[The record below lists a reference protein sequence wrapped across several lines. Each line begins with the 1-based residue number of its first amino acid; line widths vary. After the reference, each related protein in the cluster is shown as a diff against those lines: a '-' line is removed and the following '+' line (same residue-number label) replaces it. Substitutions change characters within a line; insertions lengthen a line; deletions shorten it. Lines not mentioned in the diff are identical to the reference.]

1 MQSLT
6 PEVRQQL
13 LKFPVGTI
21 VESQSGEYIG
31 HVVGYHM
38 HERNYNDWG
47 TRGRWIYQLKIKW
60 ASTIETEY
68 IHGKDSCVDFRDVKI
83 LEEV

>member
-1 MQSLT
+1 MKSLT

-21 VESQSGEYIG
+21 VESQSGEHIG

-38 HERNYNDWG
+38 HETKDYWDC
-47 TRGRWIYQLKIKW
+47 TDIKLKQRWTYQLCILW
-60 ASTIETEY
+60 ASLGSATYEDKTI
-68 IHGKDSCVDFRDVKI
+68 VDFNDVKV
-83 LEEV
+83 L

>member
-6 PEVRQQL
+6 PQVCQQL

-21 VESQSGEYIG
+21 VESQSGEHIG

-38 HERNYNDWG
+38 YERNYVEWE
-47 TRGRWIYQLKIKW
+47 TMGRWIYQLRIKW
-60 ASTIETEY
+60 ASTIETVD
-68 IHGKDSCVDFRDVKI
+68 IHEKDSCVDFRDVKI
-83 LEEV
+83 LEKL